1 MVGEGILEAKRD
13 LHIDYLWFDGAF
25 ENKKKKPS
33 PLVEVRRGR
42 FSGVGLLFLSYFN
55 FAP

>member
-25 ENKKKKPS
+25 ENKKKPS
-33 PLVEVRRGR
+33 PLVEVRRER
-42 FSGVGLLFLSYFN
+42 GLLFLSYFN